1 MKRMEDI
8 IQIFRMEELT
18 KDVRIR
24 IMVKLGDAINYKYA
38 SNVTEPLV
46 VELILLLDP
55 ENEILK
61 QTRYSKHLPKD

>member
-1 MKRMEDI
+1 MEDI